1 MTMSFCWPSRE
12 FSCRQL
18 VDDHRTVNMKL
29 RFRVMLLLTILFAVL
44 GIAQLIV
51 QQRILLP
58 GFADLDRQA
67 ARKDMDRVANAMQR
81 ELELLVLAARDWG
94 DWDVIYE
101 FMQNPNES
109 PVSEYLQDNSITPFR
124 LNVLAFIAPDGRY
137 VWSLGRELKT
147 PKVIDIDILSHGAF
161 PENHPWRAKVR
172 EGLRAQGLLR
182 TDRGMMMAV
191 LSPILD
197 GKGHGPSRGMVLVG
211 RLLTDEELRLIGDQA
226 QVRVARIP
234 PPFPKAADGAPVET
248 VTEHDTV
255 NDVTR
260 VFNAVDGSP
269 ALMLRIE
276 VPRTISERG
285 HQIVGYAAVFL
296 VLAGGMV
303 LLLMI
308 TLLNRSVLDPLSRMT
323 RHAVALG
330 RSDDLTARLELSRT
344 DELGDLAREFD
355 RMVTRLADARRQ
367 LVDRSFDAGVAE
379 NASGVLHNLG
389 NAMTPLGVEVAALQ
403 EKLRDAP
410 TADIEL
416 VLAELASA
424 PSATERKSEL
434 EAYLR
439 QTSRELAE
447 TVASAQADLDT
458 IARNT
463 HSIQAVLSE
472 QAACSRSERVY
483 EIVLLPE
490 LIEQSASLVPPQ
502 SRQKLSIDLD
512 ASLRE
517 LGSVRVPRTTLQQV
531 FQNFILNAA
540 EAVRD
545 AGREHGT
552 LRIGASVLDDPRG
565 KRLHMTFADDG
576 VGICDPNLR
585 RIFEKGFSTKSR
597 ATNSGIGLHW
607 CANTI
612 GALGGE
618 ISAES
623 PGPLGGAI
631 LHLIL
636 PLLPADDSPLT
647 QAA

>member
-1 MTMSFCWPSRE
+1 M
-12 FSCRQL
+12 
-18 VDDHRTVNMKL
+18 DDHRTVNMKL

-67 ARKDMDRVANAMQR
+67 ARKDMGRVANAMQR
-81 ELELLVLAARDWG
+81 ELNLLALAARDWG
-94 DWDVIYE
+94 DWGVLYE
-101 FMQNPNES
+101 FMQNPNEGF
-109 PVSEYLQDNSITPFR
+109 VSEYLQDNSITPFR

-161 PENHPWRAKVR
+161 PENHPWRARVR
-172 EGLRAQGLLR
+172 EGLRTQGLLR
-182 TDRGMMMAV
+182 TDHGMMMAV
-191 LSPILD
+191 ISPILD
-197 GKGHGPSRGMVLVG
+197 GKEHGPHRGMVLVG
-211 RLLTDEELRLIGDQA
+211 RLLTDEELRGIGDDA
-226 QVRVARIP
+226 QVRVARATP
-234 PPFPKAADGAPVET
+234 PLRESADGAPLET
-248 VTEHDTV
+248 IIERDTMTE
-255 NDVTR
+255 VTR

-269 ALMLRIE
+269 ALALRIE
-276 VPRTISERG
+276 VPRTISEHG
-285 HQIVGYAAVFL
+285 HHVVGYAAVFL
-296 VLAGGMV
+296 ALAGGMV
-303 LLLMI
+303 LLMMI
-308 TLLNRSVLDPLSRMT
+308 ALLNRSVLDPLSRMT

-330 RSDDLTARLELSRT
+330 RSDDLTSRLDLKRT

-355 RMVTRLADARRQ
+355 RMVTHLADARRQ

-389 NAMTPLGVEVAALQ
+389 NAMTPLSVDVEALQ
-403 EKLRDAP
+403 VKLRDAP
-410 TADIEL
+410 TADIDL
-416 VLAELASA
+416 VLAELDSA
-424 PSATERKSEL
+424 PSATLRKTEL

-439 QTSRELAE
+439 LTSRELAE
-447 TVASAQADLDT
+447 TVASAQVDLDA

-463 HSIQAVLSE
+463 HSIIAVLSE
-472 QAACSRSERVY
+472 QALRSRSERVY
-483 EIVLLPE
+483 ESVLLPE
-490 LIEQSASLVPPQ
+490 LIEQSAALVPPQ
-502 SRQKLSIDLD
+502 SRQRLSIDLD

-517 LGSVRVPRTTLQQV
+517 LGSIRVPRTALQQV

-552 LRIGASVLDDPRG
+552 LRIGGRVLDDPRG
-565 KRLHMTFADDG
+565 KRLHLTFADDG
-576 VGICDPNLR
+576 VGIRDSNLR
-585 RIFEKGFSTKSR
+585 RIFEKGFSTKPR

-607 CANTI
+607 CANTV

-631 LHLIL
+631 LHMIL
-636 PLLPADDSPLT
+636 PLQQADGSPLT
-647 QAA
+647 KAA

>member
-1 MTMSFCWPSRE
+1 
-12 FSCRQL
+12 
-18 VDDHRTVNMKL
+18 MKL

-67 ARKDMDRVANAMQR
+67 ARKDMGRVANAMQR
-81 ELELLVLAARDWG
+81 ELDSLALAARDWG
-94 DWDVIYE
+94 DWGVLYE

-109 PVSEYLQDNSITPFR
+109 FVSEYLQDNSITPFR

-137 VWSLGRELKT
+137 VWSLGRDLKT
-147 PKVIDIDILSHGAF
+147 HKVIDIDILSHGAL
-161 PENHPWRAKVR
+161 PENHPWRARVR
-172 EGLRAQGLLR
+172 EGLRTQGLLR
-182 TDRGMMMAV
+182 TDRGIMMAV
-191 LSPILD
+191 ISPILD
-197 GKGHGPSRGMVLVG
+197 GKEHGPHRGMVLVG
-211 RLLTDEELRLIGDQA
+211 RLLTDEELRGIGDDA
-226 QVRVARIP
+226 QVPVARAP
-234 PPFPKAADGAPVET
+234 PPLRESADGAPLEMI
-248 VTEHDTV
+248 TERDTV
-255 NDVTR
+255 NEVTR

-276 VPRTISERG
+276 IPRTISARG
-285 HQIVGYAAVFL
+285 HQVVGYAAVFL
-296 VLAGGMV
+296 ALAGGMV
-303 LLLMI
+303 LLMMI

-330 RSDDLTARLELSRT
+330 RSDDLTSRLDLGRT

-355 RMVTRLADARRQ
+355 RMVTHLADARRQ

-403 EKLRDAP
+403 DKLRDAP
-410 TADIEL
+410 TADIDL
-416 VLAELASA
+416 VLAELETA
-424 PSATERKSEL
+424 PSATLRKTEL

-439 QTSRELAE
+439 LTSRELAE
-447 TVASAQADLDT
+447 TVASAQVDLDA

-463 HSIQAVLSE
+463 QSIQAVLLE
-472 QAACSRSERVY
+472 QTLRSRSERVY
-483 EIVLLPE
+483 ESILLPE
-490 LIEQSASLVPPQ
+490 LIEQSAALVPSQ
-502 SRQKLSIDLD
+502 SRQRLSIDLD
-512 ASLRE
+512 ASLQE
-517 LGSVRVPRTTLQQV
+517 LGSVRVPRTALQQV
-531 FQNFILNAA
+531 FQNFILNAT

-552 LRIGASVLDDPRG
+552 LRIGARVLDNADG
-565 KRLHMTFADDG
+565 KRLHVTFADDG
-576 VGICDPNLR
+576 VGIRDEHLR
-585 RIFEKGFSTKSR
+585 RIFEKGFSTKPR

-607 CANTI
+607 CANTV

-623 PGPLGGAI
+623 PGPLRGAI
-631 LHLIL
+631 MHMIL
-636 PLLPADDSPLT
+636 PLPPADDSSLT
-647 QAA
+647 EAA

>member
-1 MTMSFCWPSRE
+1 
-12 FSCRQL
+12 
-18 VDDHRTVNMKL
+18 MKL
-29 RFRVMLLLTILFAVL
+29 RFKVMLLLTILFAVL

-58 GFADLDRQA
+58 GFTDLDRQA
-67 ARKDMDRVANAMQR
+67 ARNDMDRVANAMQR

-94 DWDVIYE
+94 DWDVIYG

-109 PVSEYLQDNSITPFR
+109 PLAEYVQDNSITPFR

-147 PKVIDIDILSHGAF
+147 PKVMDIDILARGAL
-161 PENHPWRAKVR
+161 PENHPWRARVR
-172 EGLRAQGLLR
+172 DGVRAQGLLR
-182 TDRGMMMAV
+182 TDRGIMMAV

-226 QVRVARIP
+226 QERVVRVP
-234 PPFPKAADGAPVET
+234 PPYPRAADGAPVET

-269 ALMLRIE
+269 ALALRIE
-276 VPRTISERG
+276 VPRTISQRG
-285 HQIVGYAAVFL
+285 YQVVGYAAVFL

-303 LLLMI
+303 LLMMI
-308 TLLNRSVLDPLSRMT
+308 ALLNRAVLDPLSRMT

-330 RSDDLTARLELSRT
+330 SSDDLTSRLDLGRS
-344 DELGDLAREFD
+344 DELGELAREFD

-389 NAMTPLGVEVAALQ
+389 NAMTPLGIEVEALQ
-403 EKLRDAP
+403 AKLRDAP
-410 TADIEL
+410 TADIDL
-416 VLAELASA
+416 VLAELESTS
-424 PSATERKSEL
+424 SATPRKTEL

-439 QTSRELAE
+439 LTSRELAE
-447 TVASAQADLDT
+447 TVAGAQVELDV
-458 IARNT
+458 IART
-463 HSIQAVLSE
+463 TQSIQAVLLE
-472 QAACSRSERVY
+472 QTLRSRSERVY
-483 EIVLLPE
+483 ESILLPE
-490 LIEQSASLVPPQ
+490 LIEQSAALVPPQ
-502 SRQKLSIDLD
+502 SRQRLSIDLD

-517 LGSVRVPRTTLQQV
+517 LGSVRVPRTALQQV
-531 FQNFILNAA
+531 FQNLILNAT

-552 LRIGASVLDDPRG
+552 LRIEAHILDNMRG
-565 KRLHMTFADDG
+565 KRLHVTFADDG
-576 VGICDPNLR
+576 VGISEQNLR
-585 RIFEKGFSTKSR
+585 RIFEKGFSTKPR

-618 ISAES
+618 IRAES

-631 LHLIL
+631 LHMIL
-636 PLLPADDSPLT
+636 PLPPADDSAFDRSGMRAL
-647 QAA
+647 

>member
-1 MTMSFCWPSRE
+1 
-12 FSCRQL
+12 
-18 VDDHRTVNMKL
+18 MKL
-29 RFRVMLLLTILFAVL
+29 RIKVMLLLTILFAVL

-51 QQRILLP
+51 QQQILLP
-58 GFADLDRQA
+58 GFADLDRQT

-81 ELELLVLAARDWG
+81 ELELVALAARDWG
-94 DWDVIYE
+94 DWDVLYE
-101 FMQNPNES
+101 YMQNHNES
-109 PVSEYLQDNSITPFR
+109 VMAEYLQENSITPFR
-124 LNVLAFIAPDGRY
+124 LNVLAFMAPDGRY

-147 PKVIDIDILSHGAF
+147 PKIIDIDILSHGAL
-161 PENHPWRAKVR
+161 PENHPWRARVR

-197 GKGHGPSRGMVLVG
+197 GKGHGPPRGMVLAG

-234 PPFPKAADGAPVET
+234 PPYPKAADGAPVEM

-276 VPRTISERG
+276 VPRYISKRG
-285 HQIVGYAAVFL
+285 HQVVGYAAVFL
-296 VLAGGMV
+296 ALAGGMV

-308 TLLNRSVLDPLSRMT
+308 ALLNRSVLDPLSRMT

-330 RSDDLTARLELSRT
+330 RSADLTSRLDLSRT

-355 RMVTRLADARRQ
+355 RMVTHLADVRRQ

-379 NASGVLHNLG
+379 NSSGVLHNLG
-389 NAMTPLGVEVAALQ
+389 NAMTPFSVDIAALQ

-410 TADIEL
+410 TADINL
-416 VLAELASA
+416 VLDELAGASCG
-424 PSATERKSEL
+424 TERKSEL

-439 QTSRELAE
+439 LTSRELAE
-447 TVASAQADLDT
+447 TVASAQVDLDA

-472 QAACSRSERVY
+472 QALRSRSERVY
-483 EIVLLPE
+483 ESILLPE
-490 LIEQSASLVPPQ
+490 LIEQSAALVPPQ
-502 SRQKLSIDLD
+502 SRQRLSIEMD

-517 LGSVRVPRTTLQQV
+517 CGSVRLPRTTLQQV

-552 LRIGASVLDDPRG
+552 LRIGARVLEDPRG
-565 KRLHMTFADDG
+565 RRLHLRFADDG
-576 VGICDPNLR
+576 VGIGDRQLP
-585 RIFEKGFSTKSR
+585 RIFEKGFSTKPR

-607 CANTI
+607 CANTVR
-612 GALGGE
+612 ALGGE

-623 PGPLGGAI
+623 PGPLRGAT

-636 PLLPADDSPLT
+636 PLQPADDSPLI

>member
-1 MTMSFCWPSRE
+1 
-12 FSCRQL
+12 
-18 VDDHRTVNMKL
+18 MKL

-67 ARKDMDRVANAMQR
+67 ARKDMGRVANAMQR
-81 ELELLVLAARDWG
+81 ELDLLALAARDWG
-94 DWDVIYE
+94 DWGVLYE

-109 PVSEYLQDNSITPFR
+109 FVSEYLQDNSITPFR

-137 VWSLGRELKT
+137 AWSLGRELKT
-147 PKVIDIDILSHGAF
+147 PKVIDIDILSHGAL
-161 PENHPWRAKVR
+161 PENHPWRARVR

-182 TDRGMMMAV
+182 TDRGLMMAV
-191 LSPILD
+191 ISPILD
-197 GKGHGPSRGMVLVG
+197 GKEHGPHRGMVLVG
-211 RLLTDEELRLIGDQA
+211 RLLTDEELLGIGDDA
-226 QVRVARIP
+226 QVRVARAP
-234 PPFPKAADGAPVET
+234 LPLLRSADGAPIET
-248 VTEHDTV
+248 VIERDTV
-255 NDVTR
+255 TDVTR

-269 ALMLRIE
+269 ALALRIE
-276 VPRTISERG
+276 VPRSISERG
-285 HQIVGYAAVFL
+285 HQVVGYAAVFL

-303 LLLMI
+303 LLMMI
-308 TLLNRSVLDPLSRMT
+308 ALLNRSVLDPLSRMT

-330 RSDDLTARLELSRT
+330 RSDDLTSRLDLKRT

-355 RMVTRLADARRQ
+355 RMVTHLADARRQ
-367 LVDRSFDAGVAE
+367 LVDRSFDAGVSE

-389 NAMTPLGVEVAALQ
+389 NAMTPLSVDVTALQ

-410 TADIEL
+410 TADIDL
-416 VLAELASA
+416 VLAELGSG
-424 PSATERKSEL
+424 PSATLRKTEL

-439 QTSRELAE
+439 LTSRELAE
-447 TVASAQADLDT
+447 TVASALVDLDA
-458 IARNT
+458 IARST
-463 HSIQAVLSE
+463 HSIQTVLSE
-472 QAACSRSERVY
+472 QALRSRSGSVY
-483 EIVLLPE
+483 EGVLLSD
-490 LIEQSASLVPPQ
+490 LIEQSAALVPPQ
-502 SRQKLSIDLD
+502 SRQRLSIELD

-552 LRIGASVLDDPRG
+552 LRIGVRVLDDPRG
-565 KRLHMTFADDG
+565 KRLHVTFADDG
-576 VGICDPNLR
+576 VGIRDRNLR
-585 RIFEKGFSTKSR
+585 RIFEKGFSTKPR

-607 CANTI
+607 CANAVR
-612 GALGGE
+612 ALGGE

-623 PGPLGGAI
+623 PGPLRGAT

-636 PLLPADDSPLT
+636 PLQPADDSPLT

>member
-1 MTMSFCWPSRE
+1 MSFCWPSRQI
-12 FSCRQL
+12 SCRQL
-18 VDDHRTVNMKL
+18 VDDHRTVTMKL

-67 ARKDMDRVANAMQR
+67 ARKDMGRVANAMQR
-81 ELELLVLAARDWG
+81 ELDSLALAARDWG
-94 DWDVIYE
+94 DWGVLYE

-109 PVSEYLQDNSITPFR
+109 FVSEYLQDNSITPFR

-137 VWSLGRELKT
+137 VWSLGRDLKT
-147 PKVIDIDILSHGAF
+147 HKVIDIDILSHGAL
-161 PENHPWRAKVR
+161 PENHPWRARVR
-172 EGLRAQGLLR
+172 EGLRTQGLLR
-182 TDRGMMMAV
+182 TDRGIMMAV
-191 LSPILD
+191 ISPILD
-197 GKGHGPSRGMVLVG
+197 GKEHGPHRGMVLVG
-211 RLLTDEELRLIGDQA
+211 RLLTDEELRGIGDDA
-226 QVRVARIP
+226 QVPVARAP
-234 PPFPKAADGAPVET
+234 PPLRESADGAPLEMI
-248 VTEHDTV
+248 TERDTV
-255 NDVTR
+255 NEVTR

-276 VPRTISERG
+276 IPRTISARG
-285 HQIVGYAAVFL
+285 HQVVGYAAVFL
-296 VLAGGMV
+296 ALAGGMV
-303 LLLMI
+303 LLMMI

-330 RSDDLTARLELSRT
+330 RSDDLTSRLDLGRT

-355 RMVTRLADARRQ
+355 RMVTHLADARRQ

-403 EKLRDAP
+403 DKLRDAP
-410 TADIEL
+410 TADIDL
-416 VLAELASA
+416 VLAELETA
-424 PSATERKSEL
+424 PSATLRKTEL

-439 QTSRELAE
+439 LTSRELAE
-447 TVASAQADLDT
+447 TVASAQVDLDA

-463 HSIQAVLSE
+463 QSIQAVLLE
-472 QAACSRSERVY
+472 QTLRSRSERVY
-483 EIVLLPE
+483 ESILLPE
-490 LIEQSASLVPPQ
+490 LIEQSAALVPSQ
-502 SRQKLSIDLD
+502 SRQRLSIDLD
-512 ASLRE
+512 ASLQE
-517 LGSVRVPRTTLQQV
+517 LGSVRVPRTALQQV
-531 FQNFILNAA
+531 FQNFILNAT

-552 LRIGASVLDDPRG
+552 LRIGARVLDNADG
-565 KRLHMTFADDG
+565 KRLHVTFADDG
-576 VGICDPNLR
+576 VGIRDEHLR
-585 RIFEKGFSTKSR
+585 RIFEKGFSTKPR

-607 CANTI
+607 CANTV

-623 PGPLGGAI
+623 PGPLRGAI
-631 LHLIL
+631 MHMIL
-636 PLLPADDSPLT
+636 PLPPADDSSLT
-647 QAA
+647 EAA